1 MNNQAKKKYIK
12 RIEENIQEDILKILI
27 KKPYFFQR
35 TFTIDEFQALD
46 QIFMSYN
53 LIKKKIEI
61 TERGILRYI
70 VPELD
75 GFNLY
80 F

>member
-35 TFTIDEFQALD
+35 TFTIDEF
-46 QIFMSYN
+46 
-53 LIKKKIEI
+53 
-61 TERGILRYI
+61 
-70 VPELD
+70 
-75 GFNLY
+75 
-80 F
+80 